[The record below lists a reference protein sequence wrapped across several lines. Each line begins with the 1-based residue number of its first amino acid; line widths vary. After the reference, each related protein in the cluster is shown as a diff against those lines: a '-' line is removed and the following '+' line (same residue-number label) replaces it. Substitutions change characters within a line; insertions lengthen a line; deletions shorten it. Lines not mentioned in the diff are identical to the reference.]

1 MQEVWLHNKDFI
13 SIGDAIREKLDT
25 ETEYTIE
32 DMAPAI
38 DSIMNEIDENSDI
51 AKIIEGSITELNINM
66 PHIGSYI
73 LAGCTLLTTVNLP
86 VTTIV
91 DEGAFSECS
100 NLSSV
105 SLPEATDIYFDAF
118 YNCASLSTI
127 IFPEVT
133 SVGRRII
140 TGTAVTSISMPK
152 LTTVSYDAFGS
163 CNYLRTVDLP
173 EATTI
178 ESMAFSGCGSLR
190 SVNIPKATSIEYN
203 AFGSCSALTTIELPS
218 VTSIGSSAFTWCSN
232 LTSVILSGPTVC
244 DIYASGVFNS
254 GPIARG
260 TGYIYVP
267 AELVDTYK
275 ATANWA
281 EYANQIVAISE

>member
-51 AKIIEGSITELNINM
+51 AKIIEGSITELNINL

-118 YNCASLSTI
+118 YNCTSLTTINLPKATTIGGFAFNDCSNLSTI

-163 CNYLRTVDLP
+163 CNYLRYSAKND
-173 EATTI
+173 
-178 ESMAFSGCGSLR
+178 SSL
-190 SVNIPKATSIEYN
+190 SNGMTFLKPLYWL
-203 AFGSCSALTTIELPS
+203 FGECMKGLL
-218 VTSIGSSAFTWCSN
+218 F
-232 LTSVILSGPTVC
+232 L
-244 DIYASGVFNS
+244 FNDNYF
-254 GPIARG
+254 ICCF
-260 TGYIYVP
+260 I
-267 AELVDTYK
+267 
-275 ATANWA
+275 
-281 EYANQIVAISE
+281 